1 MLTSKEKQ
9 GHGPQSVDRIRV
21 TASYSGRYQLSD
33 VLLPD
38 KGIQSDRDD
47 NTKCRQN
54 AQISLTGHPENRT
67 GKQIRAAL
75 FLPSKKGIFFRRP
88 PGSLEGIKRGTM
100 VALAGCAVI
109 PVAWEVNRSGFG
121 GNCAC
126 AYVRAQSDRGLTYV
140 GTSAGSGSNFPPL
153 LTVLSS
159 PQPCGSMRPCLS
171 DDHGHTVF
179 CRKKH
184 AAIGGFASVGSTCQ
198 KGSDLPRDWS
208 AWPSPM
214 LPSLP
219 PVFRKR
225 ESKIQK
231 V

>member
-1 MLTSKEKQ
+1 
-9 GHGPQSVDRIRV
+9 
-21 TASYSGRYQLSD
+21 
-33 VLLPD
+33 
-38 KGIQSDRDD
+38 
-47 NTKCRQN
+47 
-54 AQISLTGHPENRT
+54 
-67 GKQIRAAL
+67 
-75 FLPSKKGIFFRRP
+75 
-88 PGSLEGIKRGTM
+88 M

-109 PVAWEVNRSGFG
+109 PVAWEVNRSGVG

-214 LPSLP
+214 LPSHPLFSENVSQKSKKSKYIREKLNALP
-219 PVFRKR
+219 ASVTLPYSVSSVSFCWFLLYVPAAF
-225 ESKIQK
+225 SQSLAT
-231 V
+231 